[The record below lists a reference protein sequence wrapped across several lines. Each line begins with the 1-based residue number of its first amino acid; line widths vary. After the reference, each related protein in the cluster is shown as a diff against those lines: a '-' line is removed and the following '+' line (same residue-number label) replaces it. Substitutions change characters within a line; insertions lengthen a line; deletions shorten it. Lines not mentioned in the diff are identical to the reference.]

1 MQKYAKVST
10 VLFRLQEQYL
20 LKQEVDPPC
29 QLQLSLVAQPLSI
42 ATFLICL
49 AIQFGWKQH
58 LTRHLLSRTCLVIS
72 RAPIPNPK
80 NDSIW
85 NPSNM
90 VFLNA
95 VYHESSWISP
105 TFRCFPWSQRLH
117 VGVVDELLRVGHGE
131 LHQPHG
137 REDAAERR
145 RHAQTHAQTNAHG
158 HAKADTWRFPDVKGV
173 WVMSCLFM
181 FPWL

>member
-1 MQKYAKVST
+1 MEKTSSPILVGFCTSCSGQTWGKHTVPYPFNIQENGQNISNFYRCMGLTADSIINHRNLAKVCTNVHGS
-10 VLFRLQEQYL
+10 FQIARAI

-95 VYHESSWISP
+95 
-105 TFRCFPWSQRLH
+105 
-117 VGVVDELLRVGHGE
+117 
-131 LHQPHG
+131 
-137 REDAAERR
+137 A
-145 RHAQTHAQTNAHG
+145 
-158 HAKADTWRFPDVKGV
+158 
-173 WVMSCLFM
+173 
-181 FPWL
+181 